1 MKNKPGDL
9 SHKKRRNI
17 LNKRQKRLLPTWSRN
32 WGHLLRWLRLH
43 PLFAV
48 SRFCCLSTSENK
60 FQNTIEG
67 FEQKYRVREF
77 ACIRHCA
84 GFELLYWRYKKRDI
98 FFWEM
103 FLLPSPPWYNLE
115 MPCLHLN
122 GMLVC
127 LYFYLRFVWEQSLHL
142 WCRSKEASRRPTPH
156 SCISPCVQFT
166 RDFT

>member
-32 WGHLLRWLRLH
+32 WEHLLRWLRPH

-48 SRFCCLSTSENK
+48 SRFCCLSTSKNK
-60 FQNTIEG
+60 FQKIIDI

-77 ACIRHCA
+77 VCIQHCA
-84 GFELLYWRYKKRDI
+84 GFELLFWCYKKRDI
-98 FFWEM
+98 FSWEL
-103 FLLPSPPWYNLE
+103 FLLPSPLWYNLK

-127 LYFYLRFVWEQSLHL
+127 LYFNLRLAWVQSLHF
-142 WCRSKEASRRPTPH
+142 WWRSKEASRKGTPY
-156 SCISPCVQFT
+156 SCIPFCV
-166 RDFT
+166 

>member
-17 LNKRQKRLLPTWSRN
+17 LNERQKKKTLLPTWSRN
-32 WGHLLRWLRLH
+32 WEHLLRWLRLH

-60 FQNTIEG
+60 FQKITEV

-77 ACIRHCA
+77 ACVIS
-84 GFELLYWRYKKRDI
+84 

-103 FLLPSPPWYNLE
+103 FLLPSPLWYDLK

-127 LYFYLRFVWEQSLHL
+127 LYFNLRLAWEQSLHF
-142 WCRSKEASRRPTPH
+142 WWRSKQASRKRTPY
-156 SCISPCVQFT
+156 SCVSFCVQLT